1 VEHEM
6 KISFGLAGLAAIGII
21 ATSGSASAM
30 PFGLATKTG
39 VASTVEQVVILCEE
53 NGRCFEAP
61 GEGRFG
67 DGPRYDRRWDAERR
81 HWRRD
86 RDDWH
91 RDHDRYRRRGDWRDD
106 RRW

>member
-1 VEHEM
+1 M
-6 KISFGLAGLAAIGII
+6 KISFGLAGLAAMGII
-21 ATSGSASAM
+21 ATSGSASAT
-30 PFGLATKTG
+30 PFGPATKIG
-39 VASTVEQVVILCEE
+39 IASNIEQVVILCEE

-67 DGPRYDRRWDAERR
+67 DGPRYDRRRDAERR

-86 RDDWH
+86 RDD
-91 RDHDRYRRRGDWRDD
+91 RYRRRGDWRND